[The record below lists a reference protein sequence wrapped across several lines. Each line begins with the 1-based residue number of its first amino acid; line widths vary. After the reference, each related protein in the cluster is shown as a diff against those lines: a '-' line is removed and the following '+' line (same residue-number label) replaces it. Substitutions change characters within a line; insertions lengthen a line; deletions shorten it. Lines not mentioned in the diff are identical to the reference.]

1 MNIFVIF
8 INIHLHSK
16 YVNLFNVCVLFNHMT
31 KFEFLHCLKPV
42 WGLCCLGIC
51 ILSLCQMFG
60 PHVFSAGL
68 CVSSTCLHVLSIGL
82 HVFSACLQ
90 IFSACLHVLS
100 AGLHVFPV
108 GLRVF
113 SAGLHVFSA
122 GLRVFS
128 TTLFLIKGSC
138 LKNHCLDNGNGVGTG
153 RCKLSGRR
161 MRKSGTFG
169 TGVMMSNCGWWVLAV
184 GGLGEVLTNKC
195 PRGLELTD
203 ESSVC
208 CSLWIS

>member
-1 MNIFVIF
+1 
-8 INIHLHSK
+8 
-16 YVNLFNVCVLFNHMT
+16 MT
-31 KFEFLHCLKPV
+31 KFEFLHCLKSV

-68 CVSSTCLHVLSIGL
+68 RVSSTFLHVFSIGL

-100 AGLHVFPV
+100 AGLHVFSV
-108 GLRVF
+108 GLHVL
-113 SAGLHVFSA
+113 SAGLHVLSV
-122 GLRVFS
+122 GLLVYS

-153 RCKLSGRR
+153 RRKLSGRR
-161 MRKSGTFG
+161 MCKSGTFG
-169 TGVMMSNCGWWVLAV
+169 TGVMMSNWGWWVLAV